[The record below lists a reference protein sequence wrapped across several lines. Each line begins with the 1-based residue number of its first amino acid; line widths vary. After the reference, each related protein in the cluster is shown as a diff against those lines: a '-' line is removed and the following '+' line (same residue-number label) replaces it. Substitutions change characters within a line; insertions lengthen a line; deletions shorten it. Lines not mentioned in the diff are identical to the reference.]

1 MKNLI
6 RIIVAIVLVVLWA
19 GIYKFNFTIDDIYVE
34 HNGMMMKYDD
44 VEKMKEHCAM
54 MPTMKWCEQFVMT
67 WDTIASPTWHTMMNH
82 ADMVSDEL
90 SFISEMIPHH
100 QEAVDTSSA
109 LLLKTQNPQLKDMLQ
124 NIISWQDQE
133 IKMMKWRLSDYYS
146 GSEYKAMYM
155 PMMRDT
161 STISA
166 STTLEKMYME
176 DMIIH
181 HQWAVDMARKILD
194 IMEKQDPV
202 IRLTEAG
209 MKHRNEVKAFAH
221 AIIDAQTKEITQFQE
236 MLKAY

>member
-1 MKNLI
+1 MKNITLI
-6 RIIVAIVLVVLWA
+6 ILGIIAIVAIA
-19 GIYKFNFTIDDIYVE
+19 GIYKFNVTNDDIYVD
-34 HNGMMMKYDD
+34 HNGVTMKYDD
-44 VEKMKEHCAM
+44 WKALEEHCKM
-54 MPTMKWCEQFVMT
+54 MPEMKWCEQFVMT
-67 WDTIASPTWHTMMNH
+67 WDSIASPTWHTMMNH

-109 LLLKTQNPQLKDMLQ
+109 LLIKTQNPQLKNMLQ

-133 IKMMKWRLSDYYS
+133 IKMMKGRLSDYYS
-146 GSEYKAMYM
+146 GSEYKVMYM

-166 STTLEKMYME
+166 ITTLEKMYME

-194 IMEKQDPV
+194 IMEKQDPL

-209 MKHRNEVKAFAH
+209 MKHRNEVKAFAQS
-221 AIIDAQTKEITQFQE
+221 IIDAQTKEITQFQE

>member
-1 MKNLI
+1 MKNFL
-6 RIIVAIVLVVLWA
+6 RAILVIALVLWA
-19 GIYKFNFTIDDIYVE
+19 GIYKFNFTNDDIYVE

-54 MPTMKWCEQFVMT
+54 MPTMKWCEEFVMT
-67 WDTIASPTWHTMMNH
+67 WDSIASPTWHTMMNH

-133 IKMMKWRLSDYYS
+133 IRMMKWRLLDYYS

-166 STTLEKMYME
+166 ITTLEKMYME

>member
-1 MKNLI
+1 MKNFLRVILAIALI
-6 RIIVAIVLVVLWA
+6 VLWA
-19 GIYKFNFTIDDIYVE
+19 GIYKFNFTNDDIYVE

-67 WDTIASPTWHTMMNH
+67 WDSIVSPTWHTMMNH

-155 PMMRDT
+155 SMMRDT

-166 STTLEKMYME
+166 ITTLEKMYME

-194 IMEKQDPV
+194 IMAQQDPV